1 MGLYDLL
8 TKNQATKLTKFFGN
22 TPPLNP
28 LGTKQSTMHAE
39 SVGGNTKVGYSLDGS
54 LFPQTNKGYQ
64 QYDDGVNNPL
74 PKSSVLDRDGKT
86 PVKYSDLPHK

>member
-8 TKNQATKLTKFFGN
+8 TKTRATDLTKFCGT

-39 SVGGNTKVGYSLDGS
+39 SVTGNTKVGYSLDGS

-64 QYDDGVNNPL
+64 QYDDGVPNQL
-74 PKSSVLDRDGKT
+74 PRPSVLDLDGK
-86 PVKYSDLPHK
+86 DLPRYADRPRK